1 MKQNYPSFSRKSYSI
16 FSDIYAILTV
26 GKTLNKNKYMKHT
39 KPGFEIIES
48 SFGSSFYYSK
58 YGEKLNNTAHIWHY
72 HPEIEMVFVNGG
84 SGKRQI
90 GSHLSYY
97 TDGDLILIGSN
108 LPHCGFTDDSTGN
121 KNETVIQMK
130 PDFLGSDFLNLQE
143 TKYISELFNKAKGG
157 IAFGPDTIK
166 AVGKRIEMMDHQPPF
181 ERLLSLLTVLKEL
194 ENAKDYKILNASGFS
209 MEMQAQDN
217 DRINMIFNYVKDHFH
232 EEIILDEVAEMASMT
247 TPSFCRYFKKTTKKT
262 FTKFVNEYRIVHAAK
277 LLAEKQTSIANI
289 SYESGFYNFSH
300 FNKLFK
306 EFTGKSASE
315 YRKELKSVLK

>member
-1 MKQNYPSFSRKSYSI
+1 MKN
-16 FSDIYAILTV
+16 
-26 GKTLNKNKYMKHT
+26 T

-58 YGEKLNNTAHIWHY
+58 YAENLNNKAHIWHY

-97 TDGDLILIGSN
+97 REGDLILIGSN
-108 LPHCGFTDDSTGN
+108 LPHCGFTDTNTGN

-130 PDFLGSDFLNLQE
+130 PDFLGADFLNLQE

-157 IAFGPDTIK
+157 IAFGDQTKKI
-166 AVGKRIEMMDHQPPF
+166 VGNRIEIMDSQQPF
-181 ERLLSLLTVLKEL
+181 ERLLTLLSVLKDL

-209 MEMQAQDN
+209 MEMQVQDN
-217 DRINMIFNYVKDHFH
+217 DRINMIFNYVKDHFQ
-232 EEIILDEVAEMASMT
+232 EEINLAVIAEMASMT
-247 TPSFCRYFKKTTKKT
+247 TPSFCRYFKKITKKT
-262 FTKFVNEYRIVHAAK
+262 FTRFVNEYRVVHAAK
-277 LLAEKQTSIANI
+277 LLAEKQISIANI
-289 SYESGFYNFSH
+289 SYESGFNNFSH

-315 YRKELKSVLK
+315 YRKELKSVFK